1 MNIIVTFKTFP
12 EQKEYLKQVLG
23 KETQIYF
30 KEDCTKE
37 ELEKLMAKTDILL
50 SWNPVQE
57 GISKYS
63 LPMDNIRYM
72 QLLSAGYDHV
82 RLEDFPENLQIAAN
96 QGAYAE
102 PMAEHVLGMLL
113 ALTKKLFVYHNDL
126 AKGVFSQIKSQ
137 TKFMKGS
144 VAGIVGFGAIGKA
157 TAKLLRPF
165 GVKVMAINSSGKTNE
180 DVDFI
185 GTLKDLDYVLQNVDS
200 LILSIALN
208 AETESLL
215 NKGKLELMKE
225 DAVLVNV
232 ARGAIIDEAA
242 LYEHLKT
249 HPNFYAGIDAWW
261 VEPFKDQKFELHFP
275 FFELPNLLG
284 SPHNSAMV
292 HNALLIG
299 TEHAVNKILKFIHGE
314 KVPGL
319 IGENKQLI

>member
-1 MNIIVTFKTFP
+1 
-12 EQKEYLKQVLG
+12 
-23 KETQIYF
+23 
-30 KEDCTKE
+30 
-37 ELEKLMAKTDILL
+37 
-50 SWNPVQE
+50 
-57 GISKYS
+57 
-63 LPMDNIRYM
+63 MDNIRYM
-72 QLLSAGYDHV
+72 QLLSAGYDHL

-102 PMAEHVLGMLL
+102 PMAEHVMAMLL
-113 ALTKKLFVYHNDL
+113 ALSKRLYVYHNDL
-126 AKGVFSQIKSQ
+126 AKGVFSQIKSE
-137 TKFMKGS
+137 TKFLKGS
-144 VAGIVGFGAIGKA
+144 VAGIIGFGAIGKA

-165 GVKVMAINSSGKTNE
+165 GVKLMAINSSGKTNE
-180 DVDFI
+180 EVDFI

-208 AETESLL
+208 EETEGLL
-215 NKGKLELMKE
+215 NKEKLELMKE

-232 ARGAIIDEAA
+232 ARGAIIDEGA

-261 VEPFKDQKFELHFP
+261 VEPFKDQKFELHYP

-292 HNALLIG
+292 RDALLIG
-299 TEHAVNKILKFIHGE
+299 TEHAVQKILKYIHGE

-319 IGENKQLI
+319 IH

>member
-96 QGAYAE
+96 QGAYDE
-102 PMAEHVLGMLL
+102 PMAEHVLAMLL
-113 ALTKKLFVYHNDL
+113 ALSKKLLVYHNDL

-137 TKFMKGS
+137 TKFMKGL

-157 TAKLLRPF
+157 TAKLLRTF

-208 AETESLL
+208 AETEGLL
-215 NKGKLELMKE
+215 NKEKLELMKE

-261 VEPFKDQKFELHFP
+261 VEPFKDQKFELHYP

-292 HNALLIG
+292 HDALLIG
-299 TEHAVNKILKFIHGE
+299 TEHAVQKILKFIHGE

>member
-57 GISKYS
+57 GINKYS

-102 PMAEHVLGMLL
+102 PMAEHVLAMLL
-113 ALTKKLFVYHNDL
+113 ALSKKLFVYHNDL

-208 AETESLL
+208 AETEGLL

-284 SPHNSAMV
+284 SPHNSAMA
-292 HNALLIG
+292 HDALLIG

>member
-1 MNIIVTFKTFP
+1 MNIIVTFRTFP
-12 EQKEYLKQVLG
+12 EQKEYLKKVLG
-23 KETQIYF
+23 KDTQIYF

-57 GISKYS
+57 GLNKYS

-72 QLLSAGYDHV
+72 QLLSAGYDHL

-102 PMAEHVLGMLL
+102 PMAEHVMAMLL
-113 ALTKKLFVYHNDL
+113 ALSKRLYVYHNDL
-126 AKGVFSQIKSQ
+126 AKGVFSQIKSE
-137 TKFMKGS
+137 TKFLKGS
-144 VAGIVGFGAIGKA
+144 VAGIIGFGAIGKA

-165 GVKVMAINSSGKTNE
+165 GVKLMAINSSGKTNE
-180 DVDFI
+180 EVDFI

-208 AETESLL
+208 EETEGLL
-215 NKGKLELMKE
+215 NKEKLELMKE

-232 ARGAIIDEAA
+232 ARGAIIDEGA

-261 VEPFKDQKFELHFP
+261 VEPFKDQKFELHYP

-292 HNALLIG
+292 RDALLIG
-299 TEHAVNKILKFIHGE
+299 TEHAVQKILKYIHGE

-319 IGENKQLI
+319 IH

>member
-57 GISKYS
+57 GINKYS

-102 PMAEHVLGMLL
+102 PMAEHVLAMLL
-113 ALTKKLFVYHNDL
+113 ALSKKLFVYHNDL

-208 AETESLL
+208 AETEGLL
-215 NKGKLELMKE
+215 NKEKLELMKE

-261 VEPFKDQKFELHFP
+261 VEPFKDRKFELHYP

-299 TEHAVNKILKFIHGE
+299 TEHAVQKILKFIHGE

>member
-102 PMAEHVLGMLL
+102 PMAEHVLAMLL
-113 ALTKKLFVYHNDL
+113 ALSKKLFVYHNDL

-157 TAKLLRPF
+157 TAKLLRTF

-208 AETESLL
+208 AETEGLL
-215 NKGKLELMKE
+215 NKEKLELMKE

-261 VEPFKDQKFELHFP
+261 VEPFKDRKFELHYP

-292 HNALLIG
+292 HDALLIG
-299 TEHAVNKILKFIHGE
+299 TEHAVQKILKFIHGE

>member
-57 GISKYS
+57 GINKYS

-102 PMAEHVLGMLL
+102 PMAEHVLAMLL
-113 ALTKKLFVYHNDL
+113 ALSKKLFVYHNDL

-157 TAKLLRPF
+157 TAKLLRTF

-208 AETESLL
+208 AETEGLL

-261 VEPFKDQKFELHFP
+261 VEPFKDRKFELHYP

-292 HNALLIG
+292 HDALLIG
-299 TEHAVNKILKFIHGE
+299 TEHAVQKILKFIHGE

>member
-1 MNIIVTFKTFP
+1 
-12 EQKEYLKQVLG
+12 
-23 KETQIYF
+23 
-30 KEDCTKE
+30 
-37 ELEKLMAKTDILL
+37 
-50 SWNPVQE
+50 
-57 GISKYS
+57 
-63 LPMDNIRYM
+63 MDNIRYM

-102 PMAEHVLGMLL
+102 PMAEHVLAMLL
-113 ALTKKLFVYHNDL
+113 ALSKKLLVYHNDL

-157 TAKLLRPF
+157 TAKLLRTF

-208 AETESLL
+208 AETEGLL

-261 VEPFKDQKFELHFP
+261 VEPFKDRKFELHYP

-292 HNALLIG
+292 HDALLIG